1 MATINMRYPL
11 AAVLLAF
18 CCAASLAQAP
28 APGAA
33 PAFSAKSPVP
43 AYFSPEKNLGRHYLY
58 ADGGFHADW
67 YVGYNNCWIIK
78 LPPVPTGG
86 FAKAFIGAKLGRAK
100 IMSWPASWDPTP
112 IPGKIYMALNQAPT
126 FNSDHTYFLVDAA
139 DLPREPLP
147 NDSLDG
153 VDSARWVW
161 SEVPL
166 SRVSSEKDNYL
177 ALWSSSRYFTS
188 ASSSPIIAASMSGG
202 EVEDVWLNR
211 SIKGNSPSGE
221 GVLETPISGIK
232 PAMAVK
238 LVPLNEYKVYIKG
251 FAAELSQDEIN
262 ISFTAIG
269 EDIRAAWLEVSYDK
283 FDWQR
288 VTRYF
293 FKAPYFWTFGR
304 EAISKDMFYLRAVA
318 LDNLENV
325 GYSNAITVPA
335 VPLAPAAPAA
345 DQRDESEQRDGEDQ
359 E

>member
-1 MATINMRYPL
+1 MRHVIAAAAL
-11 AAVLLAF
+11 AAT
-18 CCAASLAQAP
+18 CAGGALAQAP
-28 APGAA
+28 APDGGK
-33 PAFSAKSPVP
+33 PAFAAKSPVP
-43 AYFSPEKNLGRHYLY
+43 SYFAPEKNLGRYNLY

-67 YVGYNNCWIIK
+67 YVGYNNCWIVK

-86 FAKAFIGAKLGRAK
+86 YAKAYLGAKLGRAK
-100 IMSWPASWDPTP
+100 IKSWPNSWDTDP

-126 FNSDHTYFLVDAA
+126 FNSDHTYFLVDAS

-177 ALWSSSRYFTS
+177 ALWSSSRFFLS
-188 ASSSPIIAASMSGG
+188 ASSSPIIAAAMSPG
-202 EVEDVWLNR
+202 EGENVWLNR

-238 LVPLNEYKVYIKG
+238 LVPLNEYKVFLKG
-251 FAAELSQDEIN
+251 FNAEVTQDEIN
-262 ISFTAIG
+262 VSFTAIG

-293 FKAPYFWTFGR
+293 FRAPYFWTFGR
-304 EAISKDMFYLRAVA
+304 DAVSRDMFYLRAAAV
-318 LDNLENV
+318 DNLENI
-325 GYSNAITVPA
+325 GYSKEITVPA
-335 VPLAPAAPAA
+335 LPPAAKPAA
-345 DQRDESEQRDGEDQ
+345 EKPANENEEQDEEN
-359 E
+359 

>member
-1 MATINMRYPL
+1 
-11 AAVLLAF
+11 
-18 CCAASLAQAP
+18 
-28 APGAA
+28 
-33 PAFSAKSPVP
+33 
-43 AYFSPEKNLGRHYLY
+43 
-58 ADGGFHADW
+58 
-67 YVGYNNCWIIK
+67 
-78 LPPVPTGG
+78 
-86 FAKAFIGAKLGRAK
+86 
-100 IMSWPASWDPTP
+100 MSWPASWDAAP
-112 IPGKIYMALNQAPT
+112 IPADLHGAQPGAHLQL
-126 FNSDHTYFLVDAA
+126 DHTYFLVDAA

-161 SEVPL
+161 AEIPL

-202 EVEDVWLNR
+202 DVEDVWLNR

-232 PAMAVK
+232 PAIAIK
-238 LVPLNEYKVYIKG
+238 LVPLNEYKVFVKG
-251 FAAELSQDEIN
+251 FAAELTQSEIN
-262 ISFTAIG
+262 VSFAAIG

-304 EAISKDMFYLRAVA
+304 EAISRDMFYLRAA
-318 LDNLENV
+318 AQDNLENV
-325 GYSNAITVPA
+325 GYSMAITVPA
-335 VPLAPAAPAA
+335 VQTAPAAPAA
-345 DQRDESEQRDGEDQ
+345 PSEDPGLESED
-359 E
+359 